1 MSAARR
7 VGLLG
12 GTFDPIHVGHLA
24 AAEAARAALLLDEV
38 LLLTSHVPPH
48 RPQPRASV
56 HHRFAMVAL
65 AIQQHETLR
74 ASDFEL
80 LHPGPSFTASTL
92 ARLHAAGFDATQL
105 FFITGIDAFAEIATW
120 REYPRV
126 LDASHFVVVDRAG
139 RGAETIRVQV
149 PALAPRIVDANAIDP
164 RDPRWSE
171 ETRIFLV
178 KGGTPDVAST
188 EIRRRCREGQSISGL
203 VTPAVERH
211 IARHALYAPPRL
223 ASPSADA
230 PTASATVLHEQEQ
243 S

>member
-24 AAEAARAALLLDEV
+24 AAEAARGALLLDEV
-38 LLLTSHVPPH
+38 LLLTSRVPPH
-48 RPQPRASV
+48 RPQPHASV

-92 ARLHAAGFDATQL
+92 ARLHGAGFDATQL

-126 LDASHFVVVDRAG
+126 LDGSHFVVVDRAG

-149 PALAPRIVDANAIDP
+149 PALAPRLVEAAAIDP
-164 RDPRWSE
+164 RNSRWSH

-178 KGGTPDVAST
+178 KGGTPDVSST
-188 EIRRRCREGQSISGL
+188 EIRRRCRDGQSITGL
-203 VTPAVERH
+203 VAPAVERH
-211 IARHALYAPPRL
+211 IARHALYAPPRPT
-223 ASPSADA
+223 SPSADA
-230 PTASATVLHEQEQ
+230 PAASATLLHEQEQ

>member
-12 GTFDPIHVGHLA
+12 GTFDPVHVGHLA

-65 AIQQHETLR
+65 AIQTHDALK

-80 LHPGPSFTASTL
+80 IRPGPSFTANTL
-92 ARLHAAGFDATQL
+92 ACLHAAGYDATQL
-105 FFITGIDAFAEIATW
+105 FFITGSDALAEIATW
-120 REYPRV
+120 REYPGF
-126 LDASHFVVVDRAG
+126 LDAAHFVVVDRAD
-139 RGAETIRVQV
+139 RSADTVRADV
-149 PALAPRIVDANAIDP
+149 PAIASRLIDAASCDPADP
-164 RDPRWSE
+164 RVMH

-178 KGGTPDVAST
+178 KGGTPDVSST
-188 EIRRRCREGQSISGL
+188 EIRRRCLHGRSITGL
-203 VTPAVERH
+203 VPRPVERH
-211 IARHALYAPPRL
+211 IERHGLYAGARPDTQ
-223 ASPSADA
+223 SADA
-230 PTASATVLHEQEQ
+230 PDASATVLHEQEQ